1 MCVLVGWCSVS
12 CLVSQSV
19 GWSVS
24 TYSDI
29 AGWNRAATRVFSG
42 RLGASRPAARRL
54 PRGHEELNVT
64 GRRVQTGLDDQSG
77 ANKTFRHGRCQRAA
91 GARARPCHYTLSLS
105 ARDRTR
111 RGRIRAAQSHGDN
124 RVINSVVINGFFFTV
139 AVTIVALDTHTT
151 CVKFSLIMT
160 SLG

>member
-1 MCVLVGWCSVS
+1 MCSVRVLVGWCSVS

-19 GWSVS
+19 SWSVS

-29 AGWNRAATRVFSG
+29 TGWNRAASRAFSG
-42 RLGASRPAARRL
+42 RLGTSRPAARRL

-91 GARARPCHYTLSLS
+91 GARAPPCHNTPSLS
-105 ARDRTR
+105 ARAATR
-111 RGRIRAAQSHGDN
+111 RAGLELLK
-124 RVINSVVINGFFFTV
+124 
-139 AVTIVALDTHTT
+139 VTEITA
-151 CVKFSLIMT
+151 SLIA
-160 SLG
+160 SLLLLLPLQLQLLPSPNTWHVLSFLH